1 MSYNKFYKN
10 PISAHDAKTLS
21 YVRLFFFIISFKLIK
36 SSARSTKYLTLSTLR
51 EASPIVSRIVPFL
64 YPAVHVILFF
74 ESNFLSFAFFNY
86 LIALS
91 GQDRKLRRR

>member
-51 EASPIVSRIVPFL
+51 GESNSIVPFL

-74 ESNFLSFAFFNY
+74 QSNFLSFAFFNY